1 MKKRKAHPMEYISLA
16 QLLQDSPVYE
26 RLPQPIQAGL
36 RHSVWLTLITQLA
49 LLIFLI
55 FVEPGHHDAQ
65 SRLLHLHRSIHS
77 SGFFLGPSAD
87 IAGSIVMFAYQAVP
101 YVILLGLAN
110 LFLTLL
116 VLTLSLWMVQSVH
129 EPVHW
134 LAAVNSVPAV
144 INIFVVGAIAFLL
157 AAIVVVLIIVWAV
170 IIMVALSI
178 LFGVITGSIG
188 NSE

>member
-1 MKKRKAHPMEYISLA
+1 
-16 QLLQDSPVYE
+16 
-26 RLPQPIQAGL
+26 
-36 RHSVWLTLITQLA
+36 
-49 LLIFLI
+49 
-55 FVEPGHHDAQ
+55 
-65 SRLLHLHRSIHS
+65 
-77 SGFFLGPSAD
+77 
-87 IAGSIVMFAYQAVP
+87 MFAYQAVP

-170 IIMVALSI
+170 IITVALSI
-178 LFGVITGSIG
+178 LLGIVASLFR
-188 NSE
+188 N